1 MREQGEPGPPR
12 GDLWTTFAVRMGSGA
27 ALSSDAMDLNRVDL
41 NLLVAFEALMD
52 ERSVTGAAQRLEIS
66 QSAMSSTLARIRKLF
81 DDPILMRSGRSMVA
95 TPVAEALIDPVR
107 STLIQIQA
115 ALTGSRSFDPETD
128 QRTFVIVATG
138 HAAVGLLHPLL
149 VDITPVRPNI
159 RVEIQPLDEDFA
171 VTLFRSQADLAV
183 LPRELMASRTEIWS
197 NDVRWEVLYRDRY
210 VLAADKD
217 NDQVK
222 AALTIEEFSAMPY
235 LAAEGTDG
243 SPSAGDSNLNVLGIP
258 RRVEVRAG
266 FAVAP
271 FMLRHTNLITLIPR
285 IPASRIAAAAGIRL
299 VEPPM
304 QLQPISETMVWL
316 RRLDNDPGHAWLRE
330 ALRTHAARLVA
341 SAVDIA

>member
-1 MREQGEPGPPR
+1 
-12 GDLWTTFAVRMGSGA
+12 VRA
-27 ALSSDAMDLNRVDL
+27 
-41 NLLVAFEALMD
+41 
-52 ERSVTGAAQRLEIS
+52 
-66 QSAMSSTLARIRKLF
+66 
-81 DDPILMRSGRSMVA
+81 
-95 TPVAEALIDPVR
+95 
-107 STLIQIQA
+107 TLIQIQA
-115 ALTGSRSFDPETD
+115 ALTGSRSFDPEKD
-128 QRTFVIVATG
+128 QRTFVIMATG

-159 RVEIQPLDEDFA
+159 RVEIQALEKDFEI
-171 VTLFRSQADLAV
+171 TLFRGQADLVV
-183 LPRELMASRTEIWS
+183 LPRGLMASRPEIWS
-197 NDVRWEVLYRDRY
+197 DEVCWEVLYRDRY

-222 AALTIEEFSAMPY
+222 AAITVEEFSRMPY

-271 FMLRHTNLITLIPR
+271 YMLRHTNLITLIPR

-316 RRLDNDPGHAWLRE
+316 RRLDTDPGHVWLRE
-330 ALRTHAARLVA
+330 QLRIHAARLV
-341 SAVDIA
+341 SSVVDIA

>member
-1 MREQGEPGPPR
+1 M
-12 GDLWTTFAVRMGSGA
+12 
-27 ALSSDAMDLNRVDL
+27 
-41 NLLVAFEALMD
+41 
-52 ERSVTGAAQRLEIS
+52 
-66 QSAMSSTLARIRKLF
+66 
-81 DDPILMRSGRSMVA
+81 
-95 TPVAEALIDPVR
+95 
-107 STLIQIQA
+107 
-115 ALTGSRSFDPETD
+115 
-128 QRTFVIVATG
+128 
-138 HAAVGLLHPLL
+138 
-149 VDITPVRPNI
+149 
-159 RVEIQPLDEDFA
+159 
-171 VTLFRSQADLAV
+171 
-183 LPRELMASRTEIWS
+183 
-197 NDVRWEVLYRDRY
+197 LYRDRY

-222 AALTIEEFSAMPY
+222 AALTVEEFSRMPY

-330 ALRTHAARLVA
+330 ALRTHAARLVG